1 MYPSLIII
9 SPLVAA
15 GGINAVVTM
24 PGGGTRV
31 VSGSSVATAITA
43 GCCALIMQWGAVD
56 GNDPN
61 LYATEIRTY
70 LIRGTN
76 MRVGDIYPNEQWG
89 YGAID
94 MKGVFDSIR
103 ENLTGGVSQTR
114 DNEEYSV
121 GNLFVSK
128 PTDI

>member
-1 MYPSLIII
+1 
-9 SPLVAA
+9 
-15 GGINAVVTM
+15 
-24 PGGGTRV
+24 
-31 VSGSSVATAITA
+31 
-43 GCCALIMQWGAVD
+43 
-56 GNDPN
+56 
-61 LYATEIRTY
+61 
-70 LIRGTN
+70 
-76 MRVGDIYPNEQWG
+76 
-89 YGAID
+89 